1 VNKSPRLPVVL
12 NTYEGLAKCP
22 QAFLQG
28 FANEIS
34 KLLTGLSSASD
45 F

>member
-1 VNKSPRLPVVL
+1 VL

-28 FANEIS
+28 FANEI
-34 KLLTGLSSASD
+34 KKLLLTGLPSASD
-45 F
+45 FYKKI